1 MSAATLVGEP
11 TSSRGAAAPRR
22 LPARVRW
29 TVLVVALV
37 GLSAVASV
45 ALGARL
51 VGVDDVV
58 AALAGSEDGIAQAA
72 VRARIPRTVLAV
84 LVGSALAVGGAVLQ
98 GVTRNPL
105 ADPGILGISSGA
117 SLAVVVGIT
126 YFGLS
131 DPAAYVWVAIA
142 GSAIAA
148 VFVWGVASVG
158 RGGPTPLKLALA
170 GAVTWAS
177 LSSLTSAVLLPRI
190 DVMERF
196 RFWQIGGV
204 GGADWDRITQ
214 VLPFLVAGVALSFGS
229 ARGLNALGLGDDV
242 AAGLGERVTRTR
254 VLAAIGAV
262 TLCGAATAVAGPI
275 AFVGL
280 VVPHLVRLVIGVDH
294 RWLLPVSALAGAA
307 LLTTADV
314 VGRIVA
320 RPAEVD
326 VGIVT
331 AFIGAPIFIWVVRH
345 QKMRAL

>member
-1 MSAATLVGEP
+1 M
-11 TSSRGAAAPRR
+11 
-22 LPARVRW
+22 
-29 TVLVVALV
+29 ALV

-214 VLPFLVAGVALSFGS
+214 VLPFLVAGVAVSFGS

>member
-1 MSAATLVGEP
+1 M
-11 TSSRGAAAPRR
+11 
-22 LPARVRW
+22 
-29 TVLVVALV
+29 ALV